1 MSSKQPRQRATSSSW
16 PTTTLRAPWSP
27 RVARLAPSVVLDVR
41 PKGLQHVLE
50 LDGGSVELALRTLTK
65 GGDRFKCV
73 GLLED
78 EYVVLLPNTDP
89 LASSP
94 SSQWDISHAAAN
106 RQHVRRRR
114 LEYNRRRSCQLWFGA
129 TCHGEDAVAFADISA
144 DRLYL
149 ERCRATDHAPTPVC
163 FTAGIAFN
171 DMAPATGQLSRASL
185 AAGNAA
191 GCRNGR
197 VVRLCRA
204 SSYQPTRH
212 RKERAWDALATKDG
226 PRSTGT

>member
-78 EYVVLLPNTDP
+78 EDAGPLPNTDP

-114 LEYNRRRSCQLWFGA
+114 TRV
-129 TCHGEDAVAFADISA
+129 TIDDAVANCGLARHVTARMPLHSLIYLLFGSTSNAVGPLIMRPLPFASPRVSLSMIWHR
-144 DRLYL
+144 RLDSYPAHRWL
-149 ERCRATDHAPTPVC
+149 RGTLRAAVME
-163 FTAGIAFN
+163 G
-171 DMAPATGQLSRASL
+171 
-185 AAGNAA
+185 
-191 GCRNGR
+191 
-197 VVRLCRA
+197 
-204 SSYQPTRH
+204 
-212 RKERAWDALATKDG
+212 
-226 PRSTGT
+226 